1 MLAQFLPLAGDR
13 VMVKDFCRQ
22 QHTKSGISGLTTS
35 RREKLVKR
43 IRHRLDLGRRQDK
56 DEEALSSSDDDAE
69 RPRKNIGNVTAMR
82 QTRQIEIGWLCD
94 TKGVLK
100 QVRQKQGGGT
110 RKISVPRTHQKLDI
124 MSLGKDLFFPAGIS
138 THGPATQFEF
148 DVWNFKHQPMDGNTT
163 VAETYESSKLPMAR
177 FYLVSQPCSLPPV
190 NEPAE
195 STASTHQH
203 FRYVS
208 SSDEEGLPS
217 IPVDGNKCLTIMK

>member
-1 MLAQFLPLAGDR
+1 
-13 VMVKDFCRQ
+13 MVKDFCRQ

-35 RREKLVKR
+35 HREKLVKR

-56 DEEALSSSDDDAE
+56 DEALSSSDDDVE
-69 RPRKNIGNVTAMR
+69 RPRKNIGNFNAMR

-110 RKISVPRTHQKLDI
+110 RKISVPRTRQKMDTQ
-124 MSLGKDLFFPAGIS
+124 SLGKDLFFPAGIS
-138 THGPATQFEF
+138 THGPATQFQF
-148 DVWNFKHQPMDGNTT
+148 DVWNFKHQPIDGNTT
-163 VAETYESSKLPMAR
+163 VADYCTNQVNSQWLDSIS
-177 FYLVSQPCSLPPV
+177 VSQPYSLPPV

-195 STASTHQH
+195 STASTDQH
-203 FRYVS
+203 FRYLS